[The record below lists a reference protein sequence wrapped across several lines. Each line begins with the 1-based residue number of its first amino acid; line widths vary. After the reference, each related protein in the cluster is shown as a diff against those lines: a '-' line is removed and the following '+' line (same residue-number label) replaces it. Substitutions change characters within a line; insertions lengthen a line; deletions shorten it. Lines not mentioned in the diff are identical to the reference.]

1 MQEHIKNKIINAILE
16 EKKPIKE
23 VASKLFVTERQL
35 KVLLEKWG
43 VALPRKREYNKVPR
57 PDRNTLMMM
66 YKKEGTTQK
75 VADFYGVGINTANK
89 WMREL
94 KIPTRR
100 MKMSDE
106 AKRSFLEEHIAEL
119 GDIKL

>member
-1 MQEHIKNKIINAILE
+1 MQEDIKNKIIDAITK
-16 EKKPIKE
+16 EKKSFKD
-23 VASKLFVTERQL
+23 VASKLFITERQL

-43 VALPRKREYNKVPR
+43 VVISKKREYNKVPR
-57 PDRNTLMMM
+57 PDRNTLMVM

-119 GDIKL
+119 GEIKL